1 MQFFYLIINFTQICE
16 VGGGAGGVLATWL
29 KMVTN
34 FFKNKTFIQPMRRF
48 LKNIEGG
55 PIKVAPS
62 KQKNLKLWV
71 YHLTNY

>member
-16 VGGGAGGVLATWL
+16 VGAGVILAPWL
-29 KMVTN
+29 I

-48 LKNIEGG
+48 LKTIEGG

-62 KQKNLKLWV
+62 KPKKLKFWGV
-71 YHLTNY
+71 PPH